1 MPNLSSLSRVLAG
14 TFAVGVAS
22 LAGLLYVHQRALIYP
37 SSIPEDSRTNVDTPD
52 KFNLPFDEYR
62 LTTPDHVKVHVYAI
76 LQQGGPNGD
85 DKNVART
92 RPTILMFHAN
102 AGNMVRCAA

>member
-1 MPNLSSLSRVLAG
+1 MSTIVRVVAG
-14 TFAVGVAS
+14 AAGVTVAMF
-22 LAGLLYVHQRALIYP
+22 AGLLYVYQRALIYP